1 MSSSRTTH
9 SAIRRMKSQVYVE
22 IPPSP
27 LHTPR
32 PSAVSLSSISHLN
45 QPLSPTRSNIAQD
58 ATLKKRKLSNPPL
71 PATKKSKVEITSK
84 PHKENATAHT
94 SSADKCTTNNPA
106 ATTNCHQ
113 CGRKKD
119 YVDVVICTG
128 KHVTKSGKERT
139 CNSKYCRA
147 CIKNRYSHDAE
158 SMTAAEN
165 KKEKLSVN
173 YTCPKCRG
181 ICNCSQCRKAKGL
194 EPLGKQPCNVIQSNQ
209 NVEAK
214 KPANTPPVKAH
225 PASSHTT
232 SSNPIQ
238 NSAPPKVQKK
248 PVVKPL
254 PKLSWQRLPVAIS
267 TEDVESRIL
276 IREFVLRFQDTVGK
290 SIGKTNFEELECI
303 VAEESM
309 DWVSEGCAKA
319 VILGLLGVLA
329 GEEDSSAALVIKK
342 AMKEIRSAGV
352 NLTRIWSSLADLRDV
367 LCAPDDDNKSTH
379 SDDSESS
386 EDRIIIEFPDPL
398 PPPEDAQVNS
408 VVRSTRSSTSNEA
421 KSSITIVNSYQLVP
435 VIVGLIETVIESYTI
450 REELEDG
457 TKYGKEITRDVRE
470 GIKGENEKWEKL
482 KQTHETLPSE
492 DAPAKIKEDRQDH
505 KDAVQGLENA
515 LKVVLSGTV
524 PRFGPLGTD
533 NDGRVYWALSPGVRD
548 REFAQSL
555 ITAASAT
562 NKSKKV
568 RKPIRR
574 PKSAEER
581 ATFKSWSWFLAV
593 QGKKP
598 SGVDVEGGDEPGWWV
613 FWETEEIRKLAS
625 WISIRNGLD
634 AKAEDSDNPG
644 ANATAGS
651 GATNT
656 HLKNLVRNLQDYST
670 ILEWR
675 CKGEEEML

>member
-1 MSSSRTTH
+1 MSSSRTPH

-94 SSADKCTTNNPA
+94 TSDKY
-106 ATTNCHQ
+106 
-113 CGRKKD
+113 

-128 KHVTKSGKERT
+128 KNVTKSGKERS

-158 SMTAAEN
+158 SMKAAET
-165 KKEKLSVN
+165 KKEKIPVN
-173 YTCPKCRG
+173 YT
-181 ICNCSQCRKAKGL
+181 KAKGL
-194 EPLGKQPCNVIQSNQ
+194 EPLGYVAALSKYESLPGSAPHSKQPCNVIQSNQ

-214 KPANTPPVKAH
+214 KPANTLPVKTH
-225 PASSHTT
+225 PPSGHTT

-238 NSAPPKVQKK
+238 NSAHTKAQKK
-248 PVVKPL
+248 PAAKPL

-267 TEDVESRIL
+267 TGDVESRIL

-290 SIGKTNFEELECI
+290 GIGKTNLEELECL

-329 GEEDSSAALVIKK
+329 GEEDSSAALVLRSSYAMTRPISNACTRGSQVIKK
-342 AMKEIRSAGV
+342 AMKEIRSAGI
-352 NLTRIWSSLADLRDV
+352 NLTRLWSSLADLRDV

-408 VVRSTRSSTSNEA
+408 VVRSTRSSTSNEI
-421 KSSITIVNSYQLVP
+421 KSSITIVNSYQLGP
-435 VIVGLIETVIESYTI
+435 VIVGLIETVIESHTI

-470 GIKGENEKWEKL
+470 GIKRENEKWEKL
-482 KQTHETLPSE
+482 KQTHETLSSE

-533 NDGRVYWALSPGVRD
+533 HDGRVYWALSPGIRD

-625 WISIRNGLD
+625 WISIRNGLEV
-634 AKAEDSDNPG
+634 KAEDSDH
-644 ANATAGS
+644 S
-651 GATNT
+651 GASATT
-656 HLKNLVRNLQDYST
+656 MHLKNLVKNLQDYST